1 MQPTSDFHQVNQR
14 CSLRFRLGEYVLG
27 ETIGQGAY
35 GKVKLATHRQTGH
48 KVAVKIIRLDLL
60 PNAKA
65 TLKVRRE
72 IGNLKSL
79 EHPHIIRL
87 YDVVSTPTD
96 IFMVMEYVSG
106 GELFEF
112 LSRNGRVRQSL
123 ARKLFQ
129 QIICAVEYMH
139 HFRIV
144 HRDLKPENLLI
155 DDQTNVKIADFGLSN
170 VTSDSLFLSTS
181 CGSPN
186 YAAPEV
192 ILGRLY
198 MGPEVDV
205 WSCGVILYVMLVG
218 RLPFDE
224 DSIPALFSKIKEGNY
239 PEPHFLTP
247 GAKELIAKMLVVDPL
262 TRITIAEV
270 RRTPWFLE
278 DLPDYLVD
286 PPRTSHSAIDPHLL
300 HIVAQQMDV
309 PYNVAYETITKG
321 TRNNLYN
328 AYELLLKASQQKRGR
343 ALSMGATHASNAPVL
358 PVASS
363 APSSTGLYR
372 RQSSPQRV
380 TDSPANLKLRPSPI
394 MVTYMLPGPVPARE
408 TYNERSSFSHSPS
421 LLGSIL
427 SLTPTNRSFGGSLK
441 EHTGSLR
448 VSEPIGI
455 PQPNQVEVGCSPMSF
470 SSGKGS
476 GAAGSSPAISHLAAA
491 MEMHRANILN
501 ESEPPVHQNW
511 RLGLFTELHSNSV
524 MQEVYK
530 VLQSLSFTWKVHSSF
545 HLIARQKCVK
555 DDDAVVAI
563 GVQLYRMQER
573 HDRGYLVDLYVHS
586 DLILPA
592 VDQIHRLY
600 MILTDVI
607 GA

>member
-1 MQPTSDFHQVNQR
+1 MSAEPRVRIGH
-14 CSLRFRLGEYVLG
+14 YVLG
-27 ETIGQGAY
+27 HTIGKGSFA
-35 GKVKLATHRQTGH
+35 KVKIAEHEITGH
-48 KVAVKIIRLDLL
+48 RVAVKMLNRKLSNKANADL
-60 PNAKA
+60 KI
-65 TLKVRRE
+65 KRE
-72 IGNLKSL
+72 IKILKL
-79 EHPHIIRL
+79 LRHPHIIRL
-87 YDVVSTPTD
+87 YEVIETPTD
-96 IFMVMEYVSG
+96 IFMIMEYVEG
-106 GELFEF
+106 GELFDF
-112 LSRNGRVRQSL
+112 IVRNGRLSEGQS
-123 ARKLFQ
+123 RRFFQ
-129 QIICAVEYMH
+129 QLICAVEHIH

-144 HRDLKPENLLI
+144 HRDLKPENILL
-155 DDQTNVKIADFGLSN
+155 DKEEKVRIADFGLSAL
-170 VTSDSLFLSTS
+170 TSDGSFLSTS

-186 YAAPEV
+186 YAAPE
-192 ILGRLY
+192 IISGKLY
-198 MGPEVDV
+198 AGAEVDV
-205 WSCGVILYVMLVG
+205 WSCGVVLYAFLCG

-224 DSIPALFSKIKEGNY
+224 DSVPALFKKIREGNY
-239 PEPHFLTP
+239 HMPSHLPHA
-247 GAKELIAKMLVVDPL
+247 AKDLIKRMLEVDPL
-262 TRITIAEV
+262 KRISIAQVRDHAWFQEGLPPYLRLSPEETIL
-270 RRTPWFLE
+270 RN
-278 DLPDYLVD
+278 
-286 PPRTSHSAIDPHLL
+286 SAQNWDEELL
-300 HIVAQQMDV
+300 KFVAKRLDV
-309 PYNVAYETITKG
+309 PEDIA
-321 TRNNLYN
+321 R
-328 AYELLLKASQQKRGR
+328 R
-343 ALSMGATHASNAPVL
+343 ALLNGTKNDISIAYYILLDNRRESRRMKPSLCVETEPAKVCFSPVQHPENIPKL
-358 PVASS
+358 
-363 APSSTGLYR
+363 APSLVMET
-372 RQSSPQRV
+372 
-380 TDSPANLKLRPSPI
+380 
-394 MVTYMLPGPVPARE
+394 MMLPCSQDTRKILEKARE